1 MPIKK
6 KTFLLIF
13 VAIVI
18 FETLFFSV
26 QQFIVYRVYHPGA
39 GGGKA
44 ESDRAILAIKMK
56 SSTWNRFVTIGL
68 PRRRAQFVGD
78 KNQEFI
84 DNNWV
89 LRRLPAWSECHVV
102 L

>member
-26 QQFIVYRVYHPGA
+26 QQFIVYPSFITLEQVA
-39 GGGKA
+39 AKQNL
-44 ESDRAILAIKMK
+44 DRAILAIKNEIK
-56 SSTWNRFVTIGL
+56 HLESL
-68 PRRRAQFVGD
+68 
-78 KNQEFI
+78 
-84 DNNWV
+84 
-89 LRRLPAWSECHVV
+89 CHDWAS
-102 L
+102 